1 VNTSTAGW
9 YNNITLMWKRT
20 TMKKGEK
27 VSWKWGKSEA
37 EGKIKEEF
45 EKPVTRKI
53 KGTEVKRNASKDE
66 PAYLIE
72 QENGNQVLK
81 SESELKKGAK

>member
-9 YNNITLMWKRT
+9 YNNITSLGKRT

-45 EKPVTRKI
+45 EKPVTKKI

-81 SESELKKGAK
+81 SESELKKGTK